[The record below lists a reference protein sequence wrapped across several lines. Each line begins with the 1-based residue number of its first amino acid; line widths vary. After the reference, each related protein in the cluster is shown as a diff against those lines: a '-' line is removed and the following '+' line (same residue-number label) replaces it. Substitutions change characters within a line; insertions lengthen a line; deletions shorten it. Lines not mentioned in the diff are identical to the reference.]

1 MPKEKE
7 SFALIFSVEDPGG
20 RSPISGIGAQVMGPA
35 DGYLVQYDLD
45 VSKFWAGKE
54 SLTLGSCFEM
64 KKGKPQ
70 VRRMISKVTNHM
82 LNFNNPFLILRKP
95 LMILC

>member
-7 SFALIFSVEDPGG
+7 SFALIFSVEDPSG
-20 RSPISGIGAQVMGPA
+20 RSPISGIGAQVMGPG

-70 VRRMISKVTNHM
+70 VRRMISKVKKSYIEFYTS
-82 LNFNNPFLILRKP
+82 FLDP
-95 LMILC
+95 